1 MHHIESYYFLPLER
15 LETECP
21 WISYLHDLFVQVL
34 LRNIANYE
42 NCIRST
48 HKPAANAETNKLL
61 PFRPENLKKKS
72 PYPRRVRS
80 PASSFQSPVCS
91 LQFVASMAAFFK
103 DLWSFCGPRA
113 LGNPP
118 HRLWCPGVSNQY
130 GCMTW
135 MKHWMSNV
143 ILNVLLTS
151 GGPSRPKDQRS
162 LNFVTPG
169 GPPKSTF
176 FRTFFGTRFWPH
188 FYYFLSILSP
198 PWEPKFHHN
207 PQKGRTIRFSEA
219 LSCGTPF
226 WHRFFYIFYYFSV
239 FFGII
244 FPR

>member
-103 DLWSFCGPRA
+103 DLWSFWGPRA

-162 LNFVTPG
+162 LNFLTPG

-176 FRTFFGTRFWPH
+176 FRTFFGPLFWLFFGDFRVPGGLPKWRQNHETSLLEGHLCGSFVFSMH
-188 FYYFLSILSP
+188 FLGFSQ
-198 PWEPKFHHN
+198 F
-207 PQKGRTIRFSEA
+207 RRFSDLEK
-219 LSCGTPF
+219 
-226 WHRFFYIFYYFSV
+226 
-239 FFGII
+239 
-244 FPR
+244 